1 MNSRLV
7 LLLTRDRNFE
17 RLLAEALLNNGAVVL
32 LIAGNVGDALQIGC
46 ARGREFDFAVID
58 FDDGCHGM
66 TLLRAINTCRPEL
79 PIIVATSSDACHA
92 AALAYA
98 NGAAACLAKPIS
110 AAELGIVIR
119 ELGEPKL
126 ELEAA

>member
-17 RLLAEALLNNGAVVL
+17 RLLAEALLNNGAAV
-32 LIAGNVGDALQIGC
+32 LIARNVGDALQIVC

-66 TLLRAINTCRPEL
+66 TLLSAINTCRPEL
-79 PIIVATSSDACHA
+79 PIIVVTSSDAYHA

>member
-32 LIAGNVGDALQIGC
+32 IARNVGDALQIVC

-66 TLLRAINTCRPEL
+66 TLLSAINTCRPEL
-79 PIIVATSSDACHA
+79 PIIVVTSGDAYHP

>member
-32 LIAGNVGDALQIGC
+32 IARNVSDALQVVC

-66 TLLRAINTCRPEL
+66 TLLSAVNMCRPEL
-79 PIIVATSSDACHA
+79 PIIVVTSGDAYHA

-126 ELEAA
+126 ELETT

>member
-1 MNSRLV
+1 MKSRLV
-7 LLLTRDRNFE
+7 FLLTRDRNFE
-17 RLLAEALLNNGAVVL
+17 RLLTAARPSNGAVVL
-32 LIAGNVGDALQIGC
+32 IARNVGDALQIVC
-46 ARGREFDFAVID
+46 ARSREFDFAVID

-66 TLLRAINTCRPEL
+66 TLLGAINTCRPEL
-79 PIIVATSSDACHA
+79 PIIVVTSGDAYHA

-119 ELGEPKL
+119 KLGTPKL
-126 ELEAA
+126 QLEAA

>member
-7 LLLTRDRNFE
+7 LLLTHDRNFE
-17 RLLAEALLNNGAVVL
+17 RLLAEALLDHRAVVL
-32 LIAGNVGDALQIGC
+32 IARNVGDALQIVC
-46 ARGREFDFAVID
+46 ARGREIDFAVID

-66 TLLRAINTCRPEL
+66 TLLGAINMCRPEL
-79 PIIVATSSDACHA
+79 AIIAVTSGDAYHA

-98 NGAAACLAKPIS
+98 NGAATCLAKPIS

-126 ELEAA
+126 ELETA

>member
-7 LLLTRDRNFE
+7 LLLTRDHNFE
-17 RLLAEALLNNGAVVL
+17 RLLAEALLHHGAVM
-32 LIAGNVGDALQIGC
+32 LIARNVGDALQIVC
-46 ARGREFDFAVID
+46 ARGRELDFAVID

-66 TLLRAINTCRPEL
+66 TLLSAVNTCRPEL
-79 PIIVATSSDACHA
+79 PIIVVTSGDAYHA

-110 AAELGIVIR
+110 AAELEIVIR

>member
-32 LIAGNVGDALQIGC
+32 IARNVGDALQIVC

-66 TLLRAINTCRPEL
+66 TLLGAINTCRPEL
-79 PIIVATSSDACHA
+79 PIIVVTSSDADHA